1 MPGNLNASKTLPYD
15 VVVILSRL
23 LLPSSPKKAEERK
36 LILLFVGPIPLLR
49 LPLILL

>member
-1 MPGNLNASKTLPYD
+1 MPGNLNASMTLPYD

-36 LILLFVGPIPLLR
+36 LNLLSVGPIPLLH